1 MKLSTEAKVGAVTLI
16 GFLLLAYMV
25 IHLGD
30 FSFGEK
36 GYPLKAV
43 FGQVNGLKEGNV
55 VRYAGVEVGRVTLV
69 RTAPDGVEVQMRIN
83 PGVKIP
89 EGSKF
94 AIGTDG
100 LLGEKFINI
109 IPPRTLSSYLKPGSE
124 VRGEDPQGL
133 DQLVGTA
140 DKTLLDLQKLI
151 QSLNDIIGDENV
163 KEAMKASALNARE
176 ITERLKE
183 FSATLARMAQ
193 NNEQDVNT
201 MVGNLRAM
209 SGSLRDVT
217 DRVDR
222 MVAGVDNNGQ
232 TAKDLRETIQNLKNT
247 SVRVEK
253 IAASLEGVATDP
265 ETSKNIKDTLRNT
278 REVSEKANKMLTKI
292 EQVHVQTG
300 FEVLYNTHNSQYR
313 SDADIRINTS
323 PKDFAVLGVTNI
335 GGRDNSNLANFQVGR
350 GDDKFAAR
358 AGLIEGKAGVGAD
371 TQIGSQMRLS
381 LDVYDPNDV
390 RVKLRTQIKIA
401 PDTFLV
407 GETDGV
413 NKHTEQNSYVGVRRT
428 F

>member
-1 MKLSTEAKVGAVTLI
+1 MKLSTEAKVGAVTLVGI
-16 GFLLLAYMV
+16 LLLAYMI

-43 FGQVNGLKEGNV
+43 FSQVSGLKEGNV
-55 VRYAGVEVGRVTLV
+55 VRYAGVDVGRVTTV
-69 RTAPDGVEVQMRIN
+69 RTTPEGVEVVMHIN

-89 EGSKF
+89 EGSRF

-109 IPPRTLSSYLKPGSE
+109 TPPRTLSSYLKPGSE
-124 VRGEDPQGL
+124 VQGEDPQGL
-133 DQLVGTA
+133 DQLVSTA

-151 QSLNDIIGDENV
+151 QSLNDVLGDDNV
-163 KEAMKASALNARE
+163 RAAMKASALNARD
-176 ITERLKE
+176 ITERLKV
-183 FSATLARMAQ
+183 FSESLARMAQ
-193 NNEQDVNT
+193 NNEQDVNM
-201 MVGNLRAM
+201 MVGNLRMM

-222 MVAGVDNNGQ
+222 MVAAVDNNGQ
-232 TAKDLRETIQNLKNT
+232 TAQDLREMIQNLKVT
-247 SVRVEK
+247 SNRVEK
-253 IAASLEGVATDP
+253 IAASLEGIATDP
-265 ETSKNIKDTLRNT
+265 ETAKNIKDTLRNS
-278 REVSEKANKMLTKI
+278 REVSEKANKMLTK
-292 EQVHVQTG
+292 VDSVSVKTG
-300 FEVLYNTHNSQYR
+300 FEVLYNTHDGQYR

-323 PKDFAVLGVTNI
+323 PKDFALLGVSNI
-335 GGRDNSNLANFQVGR
+335 GGRDNSNLANFQIGR
-350 GDDKFAAR
+350 GDGQFAGR

-371 TQIGSQMRLS
+371 AQIGSQMRLS

-390 RVKLRTQIKIA
+390 RVKLRTQFKIA

-407 GETDGV
+407 GEADAI
-413 NKHTEQNSYVGVRRT
+413 NKHPDQGTYVGIRRS

>member
-1 MKLSTEAKVGAVTLI
+1 MKLSTEAKVGAVTLLGI
-16 GFLLLAYMV
+16 VLLAYMI

-43 FGQVNGLKEGNV
+43 FSQVSGLREGNV
-55 VRYAGVEVGRVTLV
+55 VRYAGVDIGRVTGV
-69 RTAPDGVEVQMRIN
+69 RTTPEGVEVLMRIN

-89 EGSKF
+89 EGSRF

-109 IPPRTLSSYLKPGSE
+109 SPPRSSSGYLKPGSE

-133 DQLVGTA
+133 DQLVSTA

-151 QSLNDIIGDENV
+151 QSLNDVLGDDNV
-163 KEAMKASALNARE
+163 RSAMKASALNTKD

-183 FSATLARMAQ
+183 FSETLARMAQ
-193 NNEQDVNT
+193 NNEQDVNA
-201 MVGNLRAM
+201 MVGNLRVM
-209 SGSLRDVT
+209 SGSLRDVS

-222 MVAGVDNNGQ
+222 MVAGVDNNGK
-232 TAKDLRETIQNLKNT
+232 TASDLREMIQNLKT
-247 SVRVEK
+247 ASVRVEK
-253 IAASLEGVATDP
+253 IAASLEGIATDP
-265 ETSKNIKDTLRNT
+265 ETAKNIKDTLRNS

-292 EQVHVQTG
+292 DSVSVKTG

-323 PKDFAVLGVTNI
+323 PQDFAVLGVSNI
-335 GGRDNSNLANFQVGR
+335 GGRDNSNLANFQIGR
-350 GDDKFAAR
+350 GDAQFAAR

-381 LDVYDPNDV
+381 VDVYDPNDV
-390 RVKLRTQIKIA
+390 RVKLRTQFRIA

-407 GETDGV
+407 GEADAV
-413 NKHTEQNSYVGVRRT
+413 NKHPDQNTFVGIRHA